1 MSEEEKKQKILDMW
15 DKESLANEWVKEH
28 IKYNYTKEDL
38 DQAQEI
44 IIELQQRIDKAI
56 EYIKEY
62 GRDKQLEEEYLMNAY
77 NLAMYNITLLEIL
90 GDEDE

>member
-44 IIELQQRIDKAI
+44 IIELQQKIDKAI
-56 EYIKEY
+56 EYIKQDGIY
-62 GRDKQLEEEYLMNAY
+62 FEEERD
-77 NLAMYNITLLEIL
+77 TLLEIL
-90 GDEDE
+90 GDKE

>member
-28 IKYNYTKEDL
+28 IKYNYTKENL

-56 EYIKEY
+56 EVLKEIEGCDAYIKEV
-62 GRDKQLEEEYLMNAY
+62 
-77 NLAMYNITLLEIL
+77 LEIL
-90 GDEDE
+90 GDKE